1 MRRERQIRAVAKHRK
16 HGDKLASNQNEVR
29 A

>member
-1 MRRERQIRAVAKHRK
+1 MRHERQIRAVAKRLE

>member
-1 MRRERQIRAVAKHRK
+1 MRRVMQIRAVAKRRE